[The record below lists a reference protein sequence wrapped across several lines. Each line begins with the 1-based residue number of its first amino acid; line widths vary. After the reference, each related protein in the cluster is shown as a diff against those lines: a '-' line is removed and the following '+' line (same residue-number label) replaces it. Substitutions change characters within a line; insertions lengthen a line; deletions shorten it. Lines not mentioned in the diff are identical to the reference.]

1 MRLAGLYAITPD
13 TEDSRWLLERVQAAL
28 HACAPR
34 GWAALQYRNKLAPA
48 GRREEEAR
56 ALAALCREYGVPLIV
71 NDDIELALAAGAD
84 GVHLGR
90 GDGDLAS
97 ARARIGTRLLGASCY
112 NDLGAAHRAIS
123 AGADYVAFGSVF
135 PSRTKPEAVRA
146 PLALFRQART
156 LGVPLAAIGGITIE
170 NAADVIG
177 AGADCIAVISA
188 LFDAPDV
195 SERARAFTELFAN
208 CINVQV

>member
-13 TEDSRWLLERVQAAL
+13 SQDSGWLLERVRAAL

-48 GRREEEAR
+48 ARREHEAR

-97 ARARIGTRLLGASCY
+97 ARARIGDRLLGASCY
-112 NDLGAAHRAIS
+112 NDLGAARRAIS

-146 PLALFRQART
+146 PLALFRQARV

-170 NAADVIG
+170 NAADVIR

-195 SERARAFTELFAN
+195 SERARAFTTLFAN
-208 CINVQV
+208 HMNVQV

>member
-13 TEDSRWLLERVQAAL
+13 TEDSRCLLERVRAAL
-28 HACAPR
+28 QACAPR

-71 NDDIELALAAGAD
+71 NDDIELALATGAD

-97 ARARIGTRLLGASCY
+97 ARARIGARLLGASCY
-112 NDLGAAHRAIS
+112 DDLGAARRAIS

-135 PSRTKPEAVRA
+135 PSRTKPQAVRV
-146 PLALFRQART
+146 PLGLFRQARA

-195 SERARAFTELFAN
+195 GERARAFTELFAN
-208 CINVQV
+208 CMNIQV